1 MKSLKKTKIQFKTQG
16 IRVNKVSSSFKGR
29 SELKERDVKIITMSL
44 LQELKILFDLGWILQ
59 SKWLTGNVENSKI
72 HVFIFDERIE
82 LMLLFVK
89 LETYI
94 SENNVFKVK
103 DETTYQRKRWKECFK
118 SLRTSLQEMCMV
130 HVYPLPK
137 WPNQDD

>member
-59 SKWLTGNVENSKI
+59 SK
-72 HVFIFDERIE
+72 
-82 LMLLFVK
+82 
-89 LETYI
+89 
-94 SENNVFKVK
+94 
-103 DETTYQRKRWKECFK
+103 
-118 SLRTSLQEMCMV
+118 
-130 HVYPLPK
+130 
-137 WPNQDD
+137 